1 MFEWVFDYLYFY
13 QKLLKARWNDLGP
26 MDYTI
31 TLLTVAAVGWY
42 LMRKG
47 PSNKC

>member
-13 QKLLKARWNDLGP
+13 KKFLRASWNNFGP
-26 MDYTI
+26 TEYTI
-31 TLLTVAAVGWY
+31 ALITVGAVGWY
-42 LMRKG
+42 MMRKG

>member
-1 MFEWVFDYLYFY
+1 MFEWVFDYLHFY
-13 QKLLKARWNDLGP
+13 KKFLRASWNDLGP
-26 MDYTI
+26 AEYLTI
-31 TLLTVAAVGWY
+31 LITVGVGGWY

>member
-13 QKLLKARWNDLGP
+13 QKFLRASWNNLGP
-26 MDYTI
+26 TEYITI
-31 TLLTVAAVGWY
+31 LFTVGAVGWY